1 MILDKNN
8 PETRK
13 QKMLGTL
20 NAEVLERN
28 GIPWQGLGNK
38 WAIGSKQK
46 KKKTDFTAHCLLPN
60 VDSQS
65 FWILIPISVGN
76 RVLINSKLPRGKP
89 VYRQRQ
95 ACQPIG
101 RPAKH

>member
-46 KKKTDFTAHCLLPN
+46 KKKRISLPTA
-60 VDSQS
+60 
-65 FWILIPISVGN
+65 F
-76 RVLINSKLPRGKP
+76 
-89 VYRQRQ
+89 
-95 ACQPIG
+95 CQLWTPKVFG
-101 RPAKH
+101 Y

>member
-8 PETRK
+8 PETWK

-20 NAEVLERN
+20 KAEVLERN

-46 KKKTDFTAHCLLPN
+46 KNGFHCPLPFAKCGLTKFLDTDPDKRRKQGSN
-60 VDSQS
+60 KQ
-65 FWILIPISVGN
+65 
-76 RVLINSKLPRGKP
+76 
-89 VYRQRQ
+89 
-95 ACQPIG
+95 
-101 RPAKH
+101 

>member
-20 NAEVLERN
+20 KAEVLERN

-46 KKKTDFTAHCLLPN
+46 KKRISLPTA
-60 VDSQS
+60 
-65 FWILIPISVGN
+65 F
-76 RVLINSKLPRGKP
+76 
-89 VYRQRQ
+89 
-95 ACQPIG
+95 CQMWTPKVFG
-101 RPAKH
+101 Y

>member
-20 NAEVLERN
+20 KAEVLERN

-46 KKKTDFTAHCLLPN
+46 KRISRPTA
-60 VDSQS
+60 
-65 FWILIPISVGN
+65 F
-76 RVLINSKLPRGKP
+76 
-89 VYRQRQ
+89 
-95 ACQPIG
+95 CQLWTPKVFG
-101 RPAKH
+101 Y